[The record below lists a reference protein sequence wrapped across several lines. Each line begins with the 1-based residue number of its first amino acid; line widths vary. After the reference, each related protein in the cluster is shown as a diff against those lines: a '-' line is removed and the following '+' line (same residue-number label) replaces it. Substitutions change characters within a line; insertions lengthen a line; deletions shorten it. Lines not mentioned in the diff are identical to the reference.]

1 MTHTAGRLD
10 APSSLSRTH
19 DVAPPE
25 DSAGVMLTTP
35 FPSEEDRAAWVAA
48 IVDSSDDAIV
58 SKTLDGLITSWNRA
72 AERIFGWTAA
82 EAVGRSITI
91 VIPPDRLAEEED
103 ILARIKQGEKIEHF
117 ETTRMRK
124 DGTRFEISLTVSPIK
139 NAKGE
144 VIGASKIA
152 RDISARLHGDEAI
165 ARLAAIVNSAD
176 DAIVSKTLD
185 GVITSWNRAAQAMFG
200 WTAAE
205 AVGQRITLIIPRE
218 RWPEQDEVLA
228 RVCKGESI
236 DHFDTVRV
244 RKSGERI
251 DVSLTVSPV
260 KDARGRIIGASKIAR
275 DVSDR
280 KRAEAER
287 TKLLQTVQQ
296 AREEAEE
303 LNRSK
308 DQFLAVLS
316 HELRTPLNAIFG
328 WARMLQSAA
337 MDEAT
342 SRRAIDAILRN
353 ATAQVQLVEDLLD
366 VSRIITGKMRLDV
379 QWLDL
384 KSVIESALDAVQPAA
399 SAKGLK
405 IETVLDP
412 NAGPVVGAADRLRQ
426 VVWNLLMNAIK
437 FTPRDGRVQVHL
449 RKLKSHVE
457 IVVSDSGEGIQP
469 EILPFIFDRFRQ
481 GDSTTTRPHGGLGL
495 GLALVRHLVDL
506 HGGRVRAASEGP
518 GRGATFVVELPVAIL
533 GPEAGTTLETSAAM
547 GALPLQN
554 VRVLLVDDDA
564 DGLDL
569 TTVMLTNSGAQVKTA
584 VSVAAALDVLESWPA
599 DVLVSDI
606 EMPGEDGYELLR
618 RIRAK
623 ERGGRTRLPALA
635 LTAYGRP
642 EDRRRTLA
650 AGYNLHL
657 AKPIDPS
664 ELVLAVANL
673 VGRTG

>member
-1 MTHTAGRLD
+1 
-10 APSSLSRTH
+10 
-19 DVAPPE
+19 
-25 DSAGVMLTTP
+25 MLTTP

-117 ETTRMRK
+117 KTTRMRK

-218 RWPEQDEVLA
+218 RWHEEDEVLA
-228 RVCKGESI
+228 RVRKGESI

-244 RKSGERI
+244 RKNGERI

>member
-1 MTHTAGRLD
+1 
-10 APSSLSRTH
+10 
-19 DVAPPE
+19 
-25 DSAGVMLTTP
+25 
-35 FPSEEDRAAWVAA
+35 
-48 IVDSSDDAIV
+48 
-58 SKTLDGLITSWNRA
+58 
-72 AERIFGWTAA
+72 
-82 EAVGRSITI
+82 
-91 VIPPDRLAEEED
+91 
-103 ILARIKQGEKIEHF
+103 
-117 ETTRMRK
+117 
-124 DGTRFEISLTVSPIK
+124 
-139 NAKGE
+139 
-144 VIGASKIA
+144 
-152 RDISARLHGDEAI
+152 
-165 ARLAAIVNSAD
+165 
-176 DAIVSKTLD
+176 
-185 GVITSWNRAAQAMFG
+185 
-200 WTAAE
+200 
-205 AVGQRITLIIPRE
+205 
-218 RWPEQDEVLA
+218 
-228 RVCKGESI
+228 
-236 DHFDTVRV
+236 DHLDTVCV

-399 SAKGLK
+399 RAKGIK

-457 IVVSDSGEGIQP
+457 IVVSDTGEGIRP

-495 GLALVRHLVDL
+495 GLSLVRHLVEL
-506 HGGRVRAASEGP
+506 HGGSVHAASDGP
-518 GRGATFVVELPVAIL
+518 DLGATFVIELPLSVFDA
-533 GPEAGTTLETSAAM
+533 PARASETEAKAGTS
-547 GALPLQN
+547 PLHN
-554 VRVLLVDDDA
+554 VRVLLMDDDA

-584 VSVAAALDVLESWPA
+584 VTVAGALDVLESWPA
-599 DVLVSDI
+599 DVVVSDI
-606 EMPGEDGYELLR
+606 EMPGEDGYELVR
-618 RIRAK
+618 RIRAR
-623 ERGGRTRLPALA
+623 ERGSRSRLPVLA

-650 AGYNLHL
+650 VGFNLHL
-657 AKPIDPS
+657 AKPIDPA

-673 VGRTG
+673 AGRTG

>member
-1 MTHTAGRLD
+1 M
-10 APSSLSRTH
+10 
-19 DVAPPE
+19 
-25 DSAGVMLTTP
+25 TTP
-35 FPSEEDRAAWVAA
+35 FRSEEDRADWVAA
-48 IVDSSDDAIV
+48 IVDSFDDAIV
-58 SKTLDGLITSWNRA
+58 SKTLDGLITSWNRG

-91 VIPPDRLAEEED
+91 VIPPEHLAEEED
-103 ILARIKQGEKIEHF
+103 ILARIRGGERIEHF

-124 DGTRFEISLTVSPIK
+124 DGSRLEISLTVSPIK
-139 NAKGE
+139 NATGE

-152 RDISARLHGDEAI
+152 RDISERRRGDEAR
-165 ARLAAIVNSAD
+165 ARLAAIVDSAD

-218 RWPEQDEVLA
+218 RWPEEDEVLA
-228 RVCKGESI
+228 RVRKGESI
-236 DHFDTVRV
+236 DHFDTVRE
-244 RKSGERI
+244 RKNGERI

-287 TKLLQTVQQ
+287 ATLLQTVQQ

-308 DQFLAVLS
+308 DQFLAMLS

-337 MDEAT
+337 MDEVT

-379 QWLDL
+379 QSLDL

-437 FTPRDGRVQVHL
+437 FTPRDGRIQVQL
-449 RKLKSHVE
+449 RKVKSHVE
-457 IVVSDSGEGIQP
+457 IVVSDNGEGIQP

-518 GRGATFVVELPVAIL
+518 GRGATFVVELPIAIL
-533 GPEAGTTLETSAAM
+533 SSEAGATPEASAAT
-547 GALPLQN
+547 GALPLQS

-606 EMPGEDGYELLR
+606 EMPREDGYELLR

-635 LTAYGRP
+635 LTAYGRL

>member
-1 MTHTAGRLD
+1 
-10 APSSLSRTH
+10 
-19 DVAPPE
+19 
-25 DSAGVMLTTP
+25 MLTTP

-91 VIPPDRLAEEED
+91 VIPPDRLAEEEE
-103 ILARIKQGEKIEHF
+103 ILARISQGEKIEHF

-144 VIGASKIA
+144 VIGASKTA
-152 RDISARLHGDEAI
+152 RDISERLRGDEAR
-165 ARLAAIVNSAD
+165 ARLAAIVDSAD

-584 VSVAAALDVLESWPA
+584 VSVAAALDILESWPA

>member
-1 MTHTAGRLD
+1 
-10 APSSLSRTH
+10 
-19 DVAPPE
+19 
-25 DSAGVMLTTP
+25 
-35 FPSEEDRAAWVAA
+35 
-48 IVDSSDDAIV
+48 
-58 SKTLDGLITSWNRA
+58 
-72 AERIFGWTAA
+72 
-82 EAVGRSITI
+82 
-91 VIPPDRLAEEED
+91 
-103 ILARIKQGEKIEHF
+103 
-117 ETTRMRK
+117 
-124 DGTRFEISLTVSPIK
+124 
-139 NAKGE
+139 
-144 VIGASKIA
+144 
-152 RDISARLHGDEAI
+152 
-165 ARLAAIVNSAD
+165 
-176 DAIVSKTLD
+176 
-185 GVITSWNRAAQAMFG
+185 
-200 WTAAE
+200 
-205 AVGQRITLIIPRE
+205 
-218 RWPEQDEVLA
+218 
-228 RVCKGESI
+228 
-236 DHFDTVRV
+236 
-244 RKSGERI
+244 
-251 DVSLTVSPV
+251 
-260 KDARGRIIGASKIAR
+260 
-275 DVSDR
+275 
-280 KRAEAER
+280 
-287 TKLLQTVQQ
+287 
-296 AREEAEE
+296 
-303 LNRSK
+303 
-308 DQFLAVLS
+308 
-316 HELRTPLNAIFG
+316 
-328 WARMLQSAA
+328 

-584 VSVAAALDVLESWPA
+584 VSVAAALDILESWPA

>member
-1 MTHTAGRLD
+1 
-10 APSSLSRTH
+10 
-19 DVAPPE
+19 
-25 DSAGVMLTTP
+25 MLTTP

-584 VSVAAALDVLESWPA
+584 VSVAAALDILESWPA

>member
-1 MTHTAGRLD
+1 
-10 APSSLSRTH
+10 
-19 DVAPPE
+19 
-25 DSAGVMLTTP
+25 MLTTP

-165 ARLAAIVNSAD
+165 ARLAAIVDSAD

-584 VSVAAALDVLESWPA
+584 VSVAAALDILESWPA

-635 LTAYGRP
+635 LTAYGRL

>member
-1 MTHTAGRLD
+1 
-10 APSSLSRTH
+10 
-19 DVAPPE
+19 
-25 DSAGVMLTTP
+25 MLTTP

-91 VIPPDRLAEEED
+91 VIPPDRLAEEEE
-103 ILARIKQGEKIEHF
+103 ILARISQGEKIEHF

-144 VIGASKIA
+144 VIGASKTA
-152 RDISARLHGDEAI
+152 RDISERLRGDEAI

>member
-1 MTHTAGRLD
+1 
-10 APSSLSRTH
+10 
-19 DVAPPE
+19 
-25 DSAGVMLTTP
+25 MLTTP

-91 VIPPDRLAEEED
+91 VIPPERLAEEED
-103 ILARIKQGEKIEHF
+103 ILARIRQGEKIEYF

-308 DQFLAVLS
+308 DQFLAMLS

>member
-1 MTHTAGRLD
+1 
-10 APSSLSRTH
+10 
-19 DVAPPE
+19 
-25 DSAGVMLTTP
+25 MLTTP

-251 DVSLTVSPV
+251 DVSLPVSPV

>member
-1 MTHTAGRLD
+1 
-10 APSSLSRTH
+10 
-19 DVAPPE
+19 
-25 DSAGVMLTTP
+25 MLTTP

-58 SKTLDGLITSWNRA
+58 SKTLDGLITSWNPA

-91 VIPPDRLAEEED
+91 VIPPDRLAEEEE
-103 ILARIKQGEKIEHF
+103 ILARISQGEKIEHF

-165 ARLAAIVNSAD
+165 ARLAAIVDSAD

-218 RWPEQDEVLA
+218 RWHEEDEVLA
-228 RVCKGESI
+228 RVRKGESI

-244 RKSGERI
+244 RKNGERI

-280 KRAEAER
+280 KHAEAER
-287 TKLLQTVQQ
+287 AALLHAAQQ

-308 DQFLAVLS
+308 DQFLALLS

-337 MDEAT
+337 MDEVT

-379 QWLDL
+379 QSLDL

-584 VSVAAALDVLESWPA
+584 VSVAAALNVLESWPA

>member
-1 MTHTAGRLD
+1 
-10 APSSLSRTH
+10 
-19 DVAPPE
+19 
-25 DSAGVMLTTP
+25 MLTTP

-342 SRRAIDAILRN
+342 SQRAIDAILRN

-584 VSVAAALDVLESWPA
+584 VSVAAALDILESWPA

>member
-1 MTHTAGRLD
+1 M
-10 APSSLSRTH
+10 
-19 DVAPPE
+19 
-25 DSAGVMLTTP
+25 TTP
-35 FPSEEDRAAWVAA
+35 FQSEEERAAWIAA
-48 IVDSSDDAIV
+48 IVDSFDDAIV
-58 SKTLDGLITSWNRA
+58 SKTFDGLITSWNRA
-72 AERIFGWTAA
+72 AERMFGWTAA
-82 EAVGRSITI
+82 EAVGRSISI
-91 VIPPDRLAEEED
+91 VVPPENLAEEED
-103 ILARIKQGEKIEHF
+103 ILTRIRHGEKIEHF
-117 ETTRMRK
+117 ETVRMRK
-124 DGTRFEISLTVSPIK
+124 DGSRFEASLTVSPILG
-139 NAKGE
+139 ARGE
-144 VIGASKIA
+144 VIGASK
-152 RDISARLHGDEAI
+152 
-165 ARLAAIVNSAD
+165 
-176 DAIVSKTLD
+176 T
-185 GVITSWNRAAQAMFG
+185 
-200 WTAAE
+200 
-205 AVGQRITLIIPRE
+205 
-218 RWPEQDEVLA
+218 
-228 RVCKGESI
+228 
-236 DHFDTVRV
+236 
-244 RKSGERI
+244 
-251 DVSLTVSPV
+251 
-260 KDARGRIIGASKIAR
+260 AR
-275 DVSDR
+275 DVSAR

-287 TKLLQTVQQ
+287 VALMRAVQR

-303 LNRSK
+303 INRSK

-328 WARMLQSAA
+328 WARMLQSADL
-337 MDEAT
+337 DET
-342 SRRAIDAILRN
+342 MTRRAVEAILRN

-379 QWLDL
+379 QSLDL

-399 SAKGLK
+399 SAKDLS
-405 IETVLDP
+405 IETVLDS
-412 NAGPVVGAADRLRQ
+412 NAGPVRGAPDRLRQ

-437 FTPRDGRVQVHL
+437 FTPRDGRIQVQL
-449 RKLKSHVE
+449 RKVKSHVE
-457 IVVSDSGEGIQP
+457 IVVSDNGEGIQP

-506 HGGRVRAASEGP
+506 HGGRVRAASDGP

-533 GPEAGTTLETSAAM
+533 GPEAGTTLETSAAT

-584 VSVAAALDVLESWPA
+584 VSVAAALNVLESWPA

-650 AGYNLHL
+650 AGFNLHL

>member
-1 MTHTAGRLD
+1 
-10 APSSLSRTH
+10 
-19 DVAPPE
+19 
-25 DSAGVMLTTP
+25 MLTTP

-584 VSVAAALDVLESWPA
+584 VSVAAALDIV
-599 DVLVSDI
+599 
-606 EMPGEDGYELLR
+606 LLR

>member
-1 MTHTAGRLD
+1 
-10 APSSLSRTH
+10 
-19 DVAPPE
+19 
-25 DSAGVMLTTP
+25 MLTTP

-218 RWPEQDEVLA
+218 RWHEEDEVLA
-228 RVCKGESI
+228 RVRKGESI

>member
-1 MTHTAGRLD
+1 
-10 APSSLSRTH
+10 
-19 DVAPPE
+19 
-25 DSAGVMLTTP
+25 MLTTP

-58 SKTLDGLITSWNRA
+58 SKTLDGLITSWNPA

-91 VIPPDRLAEEED
+91 VIPPDRLAEEEE
-103 ILARIKQGEKIEHF
+103 ILARISQGEKIEHF

-144 VIGASKIA
+144 VIGASKTA
-152 RDISARLHGDEAI
+152 RDISERLRGDEAR
-165 ARLAAIVNSAD
+165 ARLAAIVDSAD

-218 RWPEQDEVLA
+218 RWHEEDEVLA
-228 RVCKGESI
+228 RVRKGESI

-244 RKSGERI
+244 RKNGERI

-342 SRRAIDAILRN
+342 SQRAIDAILRN

-379 QWLDL
+379 QSLDL

-449 RKLKSHVE
+449 RKVKSHVE
-457 IVVSDSGEGIQP
+457 IVVSDNGEGIQP

-533 GPEAGTTLETSAAM
+533 GPEAGTTLETSAAT

-584 VSVAAALDVLESWPA
+584 VSVAAALNVLESWPA

-650 AGYNLHL
+650 AGFNLHL

>member
-1 MTHTAGRLD
+1 
-10 APSSLSRTH
+10 
-19 DVAPPE
+19 
-25 DSAGVMLTTP
+25 MLTTP

-316 HELRTPLNAIFG
+316 HELRTLLNAIFG

-584 VSVAAALDVLESWPA
+584 VSVAAALDILESWPA

>member
-1 MTHTAGRLD
+1 
-10 APSSLSRTH
+10 
-19 DVAPPE
+19 
-25 DSAGVMLTTP
+25 
-35 FPSEEDRAAWVAA
+35 
-48 IVDSSDDAIV
+48 
-58 SKTLDGLITSWNRA
+58 
-72 AERIFGWTAA
+72 
-82 EAVGRSITI
+82 
-91 VIPPDRLAEEED
+91 
-103 ILARIKQGEKIEHF
+103 
-117 ETTRMRK
+117 MRK

-152 RDISARLHGDEAI
+152 RDISERRRGDEAR
-165 ARLAAIVNSAD
+165 ARLAAIVDSAD

-218 RWPEQDEVLA
+218 RWPEEDEVLA
-228 RVCKGESI
+228 RVRKGESI
-236 DHFDTVRV
+236 DHFDTVRE
-244 RKSGERI
+244 RKNGERI

-308 DQFLAVLS
+308 DQFLALLS

-337 MDEAT
+337 MDEVT

-379 QWLDL
+379 QSLDL

-437 FTPRDGRVQVHL
+437 FTPRDGRIQVQL
-449 RKLKSHVE
+449 RKVKSHVE
-457 IVVSDSGEGIQP
+457 IVVSDNGEGIQP

-518 GRGATFVVELPVAIL
+518 GRGATFVVELPIAIL
-533 GPEAGTTLETSAAM
+533 SSEAGATPEASAAT
-547 GALPLQN
+547 GALPLQS

-606 EMPGEDGYELLR
+606 EMPREDGYELLR

-650 AGYNLHL
+650 AGFNLHL

>member
-1 MTHTAGRLD
+1 
-10 APSSLSRTH
+10 
-19 DVAPPE
+19 
-25 DSAGVMLTTP
+25 MLTTP

-218 RWPEQDEVLA
+218 RWHEEDEVLA
-228 RVCKGESI
+228 RVRKGESI

-244 RKSGERI
+244 RKNGERI

-308 DQFLAVLS
+308 DQFLALLS

-337 MDEAT
+337 MDEVT

-569 TTVMLTNSGAQVKTA
+569 TTVMLTNSGAQVTTA
-584 VSVAAALDVLESWPA
+584 VSVAAALNVLESWPA

>member
-1 MTHTAGRLD
+1 
-10 APSSLSRTH
+10 
-19 DVAPPE
+19 
-25 DSAGVMLTTP
+25 MLTTP

-584 VSVAAALDVLESWPA
+584 VSVAAALNVLESWPA

>member
-1 MTHTAGRLD
+1 
-10 APSSLSRTH
+10 
-19 DVAPPE
+19 
-25 DSAGVMLTTP
+25 MLTTP

-218 RWPEQDEVLA
+218 RWPEEDEVLA

-260 KDARGRIIGASKIAR
+260 KDARGRIIGASKIVR
-275 DVSDR
+275 DVSER

>member
-1 MTHTAGRLD
+1 
-10 APSSLSRTH
+10 
-19 DVAPPE
+19 
-25 DSAGVMLTTP
+25 MLTTP

-218 RWPEQDEVLA
+218 RWHEEDEVLA
-228 RVCKGESI
+228 RVRKGESI

-244 RKSGERI
+244 RKNGERI

-280 KRAEAER
+280 KHAETERAA
-287 TKLLQTVQQ
+287 LLHAAQQ

-308 DQFLAVLS
+308 DQFLALLS

-337 MDEAT
+337 MDEVT

-533 GPEAGTTLETSAAM
+533 GPEAGTTLETSAAT

-584 VSVAAALDVLESWPA
+584 VSVAAALDILESWPA

>member
-1 MTHTAGRLD
+1 
-10 APSSLSRTH
+10 
-19 DVAPPE
+19 
-25 DSAGVMLTTP
+25 MLTTP

-218 RWPEQDEVLA
+218 RWPEEDEVLA

-251 DVSLTVSPV
+251 DVSLPVSPV

>member
-1 MTHTAGRLD
+1 
-10 APSSLSRTH
+10 
-19 DVAPPE
+19 
-25 DSAGVMLTTP
+25 MLTTP

-165 ARLAAIVNSAD
+165 ARLAAIVDSAD

-569 TTVMLTNSGAQVKTA
+569 TTVMLTNSGAQVKTP
-584 VSVAAALDVLESWPA
+584 SRSPPPSTSWSP
-599 DVLVSDI
+599 
-606 EMPGEDGYELLR
+606 
-618 RIRAK
+618 
-623 ERGGRTRLPALA
+623 
-635 LTAYGRP
+635 GRP
-642 EDRRRTLA
+642 TCSSPTSRCPAKTGTSFCVGSVQRSGE
-650 AGYNLHL
+650 AGPGCPH
-657 AKPIDPS
+657 S
-664 ELVLAVANL
+664 
-673 VGRTG
+673 R

>member
-1 MTHTAGRLD
+1 
-10 APSSLSRTH
+10 
-19 DVAPPE
+19 
-25 DSAGVMLTTP
+25 MLTTP

-218 RWPEQDEVLA
+218 RWHEEDEVLA
-228 RVCKGESI
+228 RVRKGESI

-244 RKSGERI
+244 RKNGERI

-280 KRAEAER
+280 KHAETERAA
-287 TKLLQTVQQ
+287 LLHAAQQ

-308 DQFLAVLS
+308 DQFLALLS

-337 MDEAT
+337 MDEVT

-569 TTVMLTNSGAQVKTA
+569 TTVMLTNSGAQVTTA
-584 VSVAAALDVLESWPA
+584 VSVAAALNVLESWPA

>member
-1 MTHTAGRLD
+1 
-10 APSSLSRTH
+10 
-19 DVAPPE
+19 
-25 DSAGVMLTTP
+25 MLTTP

-650 AGYNLHL
+650 AGFNLHL

>member
-1 MTHTAGRLD
+1 
-10 APSSLSRTH
+10 
-19 DVAPPE
+19 
-25 DSAGVMLTTP
+25 MLTTP

-342 SRRAIDAILRN
+342 SQRAIDVILRN

-584 VSVAAALDVLESWPA
+584 VSVAAALDILESWPA

>member
-1 MTHTAGRLD
+1 M
-10 APSSLSRTH
+10 
-19 DVAPPE
+19 
-25 DSAGVMLTTP
+25 TTP
-35 FPSEEDRAAWVAA
+35 FRSEEDRADWVAA
-48 IVDSSDDAIV
+48 IVDS
-58 SKTLDGLITSWNRA
+58 
-72 AERIFGWTAA
+72 F
-82 EAVGRSITI
+82 
-91 VIPPDRLAEEED
+91 
-103 ILARIKQGEKIEHF
+103 
-117 ETTRMRK
+117 
-124 DGTRFEISLTVSPIK
+124 
-139 NAKGE
+139 
-144 VIGASKIA
+144 
-152 RDISARLHGDEAI
+152 
-165 ARLAAIVNSAD
+165 D

-218 RWPEQDEVLA
+218 RWPEEDEVLA
-228 RVCKGESI
+228 RVRKGESI
-236 DHFDTVRV
+236 DHFDTVRE
-244 RKSGERI
+244 RKNGERI

-308 DQFLAVLS
+308 DQFLALLS

-337 MDEAT
+337 MDEVT

-379 QWLDL
+379 QSLDL
-384 KSVIESALDAVQPAA
+384 KSVVESALDAVQPAA

-518 GRGATFVVELPVAIL
+518 GRGATFVVELPIAIL
-533 GPEAGTTLETSAAM
+533 SSEAGATPEASAAT
-547 GALPLQN
+547 GALPLQS

-606 EMPGEDGYELLR
+606 EMPREDGYELLR

-650 AGYNLHL
+650 AGFNLHL

>member
-1 MTHTAGRLD
+1 
-10 APSSLSRTH
+10 
-19 DVAPPE
+19 
-25 DSAGVMLTTP
+25 MLTTP

-58 SKTLDGLITSWNRA
+58 SKTLDGLITSWNPA

-91 VIPPDRLAEEED
+91 VIPPDRLAEEEE
-103 ILARIKQGEKIEHF
+103 ILARISQGEKIEHF

-144 VIGASKIA
+144 VIGASKTA
-152 RDISARLHGDEAI
+152 RDISERLRGDEAR
-165 ARLAAIVNSAD
+165 ARLAAIVDSAD

-218 RWPEQDEVLA
+218 RWHEEDEVLA
-228 RVCKGESI
+228 RVRKGESI

-244 RKSGERI
+244 RKNGERI

-379 QWLDL
+379 QSLDL

-449 RKLKSHVE
+449 RKVKSHVE
-457 IVVSDSGEGIQP
+457 IVVSDNGEGIQP

-533 GPEAGTTLETSAAM
+533 GPEAGTTLETSAAT

-584 VSVAAALDVLESWPA
+584 VSVAAALNVLESWPA

-650 AGYNLHL
+650 AGFNLHL

>member
-1 MTHTAGRLD
+1 
-10 APSSLSRTH
+10 
-19 DVAPPE
+19 
-25 DSAGVMLTTP
+25 MLTTP

-218 RWPEQDEVLA
+218 RWPEEDEVLA

-584 VSVAAALDVLESWPA
+584 VSVAAALDILESWPA

>member
-1 MTHTAGRLD
+1 
-10 APSSLSRTH
+10 
-19 DVAPPE
+19 
-25 DSAGVMLTTP
+25 MLTTP

-165 ARLAAIVNSAD
+165 ARLAAIVDSAD

-218 RWPEQDEVLA
+218 RWPEEDEVLA

>member
-1 MTHTAGRLD
+1 
-10 APSSLSRTH
+10 
-19 DVAPPE
+19 
-25 DSAGVMLTTP
+25 LTTP
-35 FPSEEDRAAWVAA
+35 FRSEEDRAAWVAA
-48 IVDSSDDAIV
+48 IVDSFDDAIV
-58 SKTLDGLITSWNRA
+58 SKTLDGLITSWNRGA
-72 AERIFGWTAA
+72 ERIFGWTAAEAVGRSIAIVIPPEHLAEEEDILARIRRGERIEHFETTRMRKDGSRLEIALTASPITNAKGEVIGASKIARDISERRRGDEARARLAAIVDSADDAIVSKTLDGVITSWNRGAERIFGWTAA

-91 VIPPDRLAEEED
+91 VIPPERLAEEED
-103 ILARIKQGEKIEHF
+103 ILARI
-117 ETTRMRK
+117 RR
-124 DGTRFEISLTVSPIK
+124 
-139 NAKGE
+139 
-144 VIGASKIA
+144 
-152 RDISARLHGDEAI
+152 
-165 ARLAAIVNSAD
+165 
-176 DAIVSKTLD
+176 
-185 GVITSWNRAAQAMFG
+185 
-200 WTAAE
+200 
-205 AVGQRITLIIPRE
+205 GQ
-218 RWPEQDEVLA
+218 
-228 RVCKGESI
+228 SI

-275 DVSDR
+275 DVSER

-337 MDEAT
+337 IDEAT
-342 SRRAIDAILRN
+342 SRRAVEAILRN

-379 QWLDL
+379 QSLDL

-412 NAGPVVGAADRLRQ
+412 NAGPVVGAVDRLRQ
-426 VVWNLLMNAIK
+426 VVWNLLMNAVK
-437 FTPRDGRVQVHL
+437 FTPRAGRIQVQL
-449 RKLKSHVE
+449 RKVKSHVE
-457 IVVSDSGEGIQP
+457 IVVSDNGEGIQP

-518 GRGATFVVELPVAIL
+518 GRGATFVVELPIAML
-533 GPEAGTTLETSAAM
+533 SSEGAATPEASAVT
-547 GALPLQN
+547 GALPLQS

-584 VSVAAALDVLESWPA
+584 ISVAAALDVLESWPA

-606 EMPGEDGYELLR
+606 EMPGKDGYELLR

-642 EDRRRTLA
+642 EDRRRTLT
-650 AGYNLHL
+650 AGFNLHL

>member
-1 MTHTAGRLD
+1 
-10 APSSLSRTH
+10 
-19 DVAPPE
+19 
-25 DSAGVMLTTP
+25 MLTTP

-165 ARLAAIVNSAD
+165 ARLAAIVDSAD

-218 RWPEQDEVLA
+218 RWPEEDEVLA

-337 MDEAT
+337 MDEVT

-650 AGYNLHL
+650 AGFNLHL

>member
-1 MTHTAGRLD
+1 
-10 APSSLSRTH
+10 
-19 DVAPPE
+19 
-25 DSAGVMLTTP
+25 MLTTP

-165 ARLAAIVNSAD
+165 ARLAAIVDSAD

-218 RWPEQDEVLA
+218 RWHEEDEVLA
-228 RVCKGESI
+228 RVRKGESI

-244 RKSGERI
+244 RKNGERI

>member
-1 MTHTAGRLD
+1 
-10 APSSLSRTH
+10 
-19 DVAPPE
+19 
-25 DSAGVMLTTP
+25 MLTTP

-103 ILARIKQGEKIEHF
+103 ILARIKQGEKIEHL

-584 VSVAAALDVLESWPA
+584 VSVAAALDILESWPA

>member
-1 MTHTAGRLD
+1 
-10 APSSLSRTH
+10 
-19 DVAPPE
+19 
-25 DSAGVMLTTP
+25 MLTTP

-144 VIGASKIA
+144 VIGASKTA
-152 RDISARLHGDEAI
+152 RDISERLRGDEAR
-165 ARLAAIVNSAD
+165 ARLAAIVDSAD

-218 RWPEQDEVLA
+218 RWPEEDEVLA

-457 IVVSDSGEGIQP
+457 IVVSDNGEGIQP